1 MRSLIPICAVAAVA
15 AADPAMTVAVAGL
28 TSTDGRVVVMVFA
41 ERDAEAFP
49 TRYDRAL
56 RTLTVPIAAGG
67 SASAAV
73 GPLPAGRY
81 AVRVH
86 HDVDADGVL
95 PKRFFRPQEG
105 LGFSND
111 APFRTFGPPR
121 FADAAVDHPR
131 PGGTVAITVIRY
143 P

>member
-1 MRSLIPICAVAAVA
+1 MRSLIPLVALAAVA
-15 AADPAMTVAVAGL
+15 AADPPMTVAVSGL
-28 TSTDGRVVVMVFA
+28 NSVQGRVVVMVFA
-41 ERDAEAFP
+41 ERDADAYP

-56 RTLTVPIAAGG
+56 RTLNVPIAAGG

-73 GPLPAGRY
+73 GPLPIGRY
-81 AVRVH
+81 AVRIH
-86 HDVDADGVL
+86 HDADADGVL
-95 PKRFFRPQEG
+95 PKRFVRPQEG

-121 FADAAVDHPR
+121 FADAAIDHPR
-131 PGGTVAITVIRY
+131 PGGTVAITVVRY